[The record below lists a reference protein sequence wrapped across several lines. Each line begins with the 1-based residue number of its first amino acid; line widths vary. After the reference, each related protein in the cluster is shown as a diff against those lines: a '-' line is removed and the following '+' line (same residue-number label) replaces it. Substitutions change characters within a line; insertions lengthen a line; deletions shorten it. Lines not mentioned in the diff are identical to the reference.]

1 MLAGREV
8 HKADGVPRQ
17 LIGSVKI
24 SDAWHFRLRNGPPHP
39 CLRLVARFVSN
50 AKNEFQTRV

>member
-1 MLAGREV
+1 MLAGREA

-24 SDAWHFRLRNGPPHP
+24 SDAWHLRLRNGPPTP
-39 CLRLVARFVSN
+39 FLRLAVRFVSN